1 MNDNVFNIDFK
12 RLVISWLP
20 TFLRTTVLVGFA
32 VVFVAPLTLLYIEFL
47 KLRKQNLIKMKTNC
61 QKFSMQKRL
70 NDDFDQVERR
80 IRIVKA
86 VQYDGLYLYT
96 EAEDD
101 AFHNKTKWLFGD
113 ENPLYLRTEAE
124 LYSDHDFIVQIPN
137 TPINIYQL
145 IGEIEYYMLQSK
157 NYKIEII

>member
-47 KLRKQNLIKMKTNC
+47 KLRKQNLIKMKTTC

-70 NDDFDQVERR
+70 NDEFDPVERR
-80 IRIVKA
+80 IKIVPA
-86 VQYDGLYLYT
+86 VIYNGVYLYT
-96 EAEDD
+96 KAEDD
-101 AFHNKTKWLFGD
+101 AKKTKTKWLHTAK
-113 ENPLYLRTEAE
+113 PIYLRTEAE
-124 LYSDHDFIVQIPN
+124 LYSDHDFIVKIPN
-137 TPINIYQL
+137 TPINMYQL